1 MARNVL
7 ACESDMS
14 CRCACCLFCIE
25 AFSHLGYASLQEK
38 PLHFERFVVW
48 LDRIKGAIFSDLCYV
63 FRVHMEHV
71 IPEQDLL
78 RFGPNT
84 RHVSGVEFDIHPAC
98 EASCQA
104 GRKTS

>member
-1 MARNVL
+1 MQVRL
-7 ACESDMS
+7 
-14 CRCACCLFCIE
+14 LPFCIE

-38 PLHFERFVVW
+38 PLHFERFAVW

-78 RFGPNT
+78 RFVKRRAKIWSKYPPCV
-84 RHVSGVEFDIHPAC
+84 RCGV
-98 EASCQA
+98 
-104 GRKTS
+104 